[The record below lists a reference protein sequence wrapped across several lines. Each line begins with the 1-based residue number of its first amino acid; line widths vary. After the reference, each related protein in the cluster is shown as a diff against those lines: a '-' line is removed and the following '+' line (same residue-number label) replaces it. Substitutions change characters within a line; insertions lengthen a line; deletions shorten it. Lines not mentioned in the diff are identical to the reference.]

1 MARLL
6 FTSRKFGSLADPLP
20 NEKFSDLS
28 KLISRPV
35 AVMHQVHGDQVVVID
50 AIEKTPTADALVTS
64 NKEIALAVRV
74 ADCLPLLMYSE
85 NVVAAVHVGRKGLVN
100 KVAVNALNQMRKL
113 GAEEIQGV
121 VGPHICGNCYE
132 VGPELCAQ
140 VSADHPATA
149 EKNNHLNL
157 YAGLVEQLVG
167 VSLTNLNLCTK
178 ELPDYFSYRG
188 NAEIGRQVGVI
199 SL

>member
-6 FTSRKFGSLADPLP
+6 FTSSKFGSLADPLP

-35 AVMHQVHGDQVVVID
+35 AVMHQVHGDQVVVVD
-50 AIEKTPTADALVTS
+50 ANTKTPTADALVTS

-100 KVAVNALNQMRKL
+100 KVAVNAVNQMRKL

-132 VGPELCAQ
+132 VGPELYEQ

-149 EKNNHLNL
+149 KKSNHLNL

>member
-100 KVAVNALNQMRKL
+100 KVAVNAVNQMRKL

-121 VGPHICGNCYE
+121 VGPHICGDCYE
-132 VGPELCAQ
+132 VGPELYAQ

-149 EKNNHLNL
+149 EKSNHLNL
-157 YAGLVEQLVG
+157 YAGLVEQLAG
-167 VSLTNLNLCTK
+167 IPLTNTNLCTK

>member
-1 MARLL
+1 MARLF

-35 AVMHQVHGDQVVVID
+35 AVMHQVHGDQVVVVD
-50 AIEKTPTADALVTS
+50 DNTKTPTADALVTS

-100 KVAVNALNQMRKL
+100 KVAVNAVNQMRKL

-121 VGPHICGNCYE
+121 VGPHICGDCYE
-132 VGPELCAQ
+132 VGPELYAQ

-149 EKNNHLNL
+149 EKSNHLNL
-157 YAGLVEQLVG
+157 YAGLVEQLAG
-167 VSLTNLNLCTK
+167 ISLTNLNLCTK

>member
-20 NEKFSDLS
+20 NEKLSDLS

-35 AVMHQVHGDQVVVID
+35 ALMHQVHGDQVVVID
-50 AIEKTPTADALVTS
+50 DNTKTPTADALVTS

-100 KVAVNALNQMRKL
+100 KVAVNAVNQMRKL

-121 VGPHICGNCYE
+121 VGPHICGDCYE
-132 VGPELCAQ
+132 VGPELYAQ

-149 EKNNHLNL
+149 AKNNHLNL

>member
-20 NEKFSDLS
+20 NENLSDLS

-35 AVMHQVHGDQVVVID
+35 AVMHQVHGDQVVVVD
-50 AIEKTPTADALVTS
+50 AVTKTPTADALVTS

-100 KVAVNALNQMRKL
+100 KVAVNAVNQMRKL

-121 VGPHICGNCYE
+121 VGPHICGDCYE
-132 VGPELCAQ
+132 VGPELYAQ
-140 VSADHPATA
+140 VSADHPAA
-149 EKNNHLNL
+149 AAKSNHLNL
-157 YAGLVEQLVG
+157 YAGLVEQLAG
-167 VSLTNLNLCTK
+167 IALTNLDLCTK

>member
-100 KVAVNALNQMRKL
+100 KVAVNAVNQMRKL

-121 VGPHICGNCYE
+121 VGPHICGDCYE
-132 VGPELCAQ
+132 VGPELYEQ
-140 VSADHPATA
+140 VNADHPATA
-149 EKNNHLNL
+149 AKNNHLNL

>member
-6 FTSRKFGSLADPLP
+6 FTSRYFGSLADPSTGETLP
-20 NEKFSDLS
+20 QLS
-28 KLISRPV
+28 KLIGKPTQL
-35 AVMHQVHGDQVVVID
+35 MQQVHGDQVVVVDSPTTI
-50 AIEKTPTADALVTS
+50 PTADALVTN

-74 ADCLPLLMYSE
+74 ADCIPLLMYSE

-100 KVAVNALNQMRKL
+100 KVAVHAVDQMLKL
-113 GAEEIQGV
+113 GAKEIQGV

-132 VGPELCAQ
+132 VGPEMYTQ
-140 VSADHPATA
+140 IIEKHPAA
-149 EKNNHLNL
+149 AGKSSYLNL
-157 YAGLVEQLVG
+157 YAGLVEQLTG
-167 VSLTNLNLCTK
+167 ISLTNINLCTR
-178 ELPDYFSYRG
+178 ELPRYFSYRA